1 VTTSSPEGLHYKVIS
16 YDPVM
21 AESQNEWRASAADSG
36 VRLDKF
42 LAETGRLGSRSRAT
56 SALERGKVFINGE
69 EAGISDGA
77 RRLVAGDLVR
87 FWEDR
92 PGSARRR
99 PRTGPSGDLDV
110 IFEDDLLIVINKP
123 SGILSV
129 PLERKADA
137 PSIQEQIED
146 RFRSHGKRRPFVV
159 HRIDQ
164 DTSGLVVFA
173 KDPETQRRLTVQF
186 ARREPERIY
195 LAVVYGLPDPPRG
208 TWRDTLVWDTKALI
222 QKETHRRDP
231 QGMEAIS
238 EYRTI
243 EAFREASLLEVRL
256 RTGRRNQIRI
266 QARLRGHTLVGEER
280 YIYGPESLRSIPFG
294 RQALHAYRLDFS
306 HPADD
311 SPITLVAPPPA
322 DFAEL
327 LTRLR
332 R

>member
-1 VTTSSPEGLHYKVIS
+1 
-16 YDPVM
+16 M
-21 AESQNEWRASAADSG
+21 AESGKGTEWTASAGDSG

-42 LAETGRLGSRSRAT
+42 LADPGRLGSRARAA
-56 SALERGKVFINGE
+56 SALERGKVFINSD
-69 EAGISDGA
+69 EAGIRDGA
-77 RRLVAGDLVR
+77 RRLTAGDVVR

-92 PGSARRR
+92 PGSAKRR

-110 IFEDDLLIVINKP
+110 VFEDDLLIVINKP

-173 KDPETQRRLTVQF
+173 KDPETQRRLKVQF
-186 ARREPERIY
+186 ARREPERVY
-195 LAVVYGLPDPPRG
+195 LAVVYGRPDPPQG

-238 EYRTI
+238 EYRTV
-243 EAFREASLLEVRL
+243 ESFREASLIEVRL

-280 YIYGPESLRSIPFG
+280 YVYGPDSLRSIQFG
-294 RQALHAYRLDFS
+294 RQALHAYRLGFA

-311 SPITLVAPPPA
+311 SPMTLVAPPPA
-322 DFAEL
+322 DFEEL
-327 LTRLR
+327 LSRLR

>member
-1 VTTSSPEGLHYKVIS
+1 
-16 YDPVM
+16 M
-21 AESQNEWRASAADSG
+21 AESGKEWTANAADNG

-42 LAETGRLGSRSRAT
+42 LADAGRLVSRSRAAA
-56 SALERGKVFINGE
+56 ALERGKIFVNGD
-69 EAGISDGA
+69 EALLSDAA
-77 RRLVAGDLVR
+77 RKLAPGDVVR

-99 PRTGPSGDLDV
+99 PRIGPSGDLDIV
-110 IFEDDLLIVINKP
+110 FEDDLLIVVNKP

-137 PSIQEQIED
+137 PSVQEQIED

-173 KDPETQRRLTVQF
+173 KDPETQRRLKVQF
-186 ARREPERIY
+186 ARREPERVY
-195 LAVVYGLPDPPRG
+195 LAVVYGRPDPPQG

-231 QGMEAIS
+231 DGMEAIS
-238 EYRTI
+238 DYRTV
-243 EAFREASLLEVRL
+243 ETFREASLIEVRL

-280 YIYGPESLRSIPFG
+280 YTYGPDSLRSIPFG
-294 RQALHAYRLDFS
+294 RQALHAWRLGFA

-311 SPITLVAPPPA
+311 APMTLIAPPPA

-327 LTRLR
+327 LSRLR